1 MLHTRICD
9 LLGIEHPIISAPMGS
24 AAGPQLAAAVSEAGG
39 FGMIGTGIGPT
50 GSWMR
55 EQINIARELTDK
67 PFGVGFIT
75 SSLGF
80 EDAIQV
86 CLEERVAAIGH
97 SFADASPYIPAAH
110 AAGVKVLVQVQSV
123 AMGAAAAQA
132 GADIITAQGT
142 EAGGHTGY
150 LGSLAIVPA
159 IIEVAGGIPVIAS
172 GGIADGRGVAAV
184 LMLGAEGA
192 WIGNRFSASR
202 ESATPDWGLERI
214 LEAGADDTVLTRA
227 FDLALESPFPSSIG
241 DRVLR
246 NDYTD
251 EWHARNEEVIANR
264 HALQPQLNEAMQSG
278 NIRLAPIRAGTA
290 SGLINEILP
299 AGDIVRRIVAETEAI
314 LRSRPGQ
321 VLGG

>member
-1 MLHTRICD
+1 
-9 LLGIEHPIISAPMGS
+9 
-24 AAGPQLAAAVSEAGG
+24 
-39 FGMIGTGIGPT
+39 
-50 GSWMR
+50 MR

-159 IIEVAGGIPVIAS
+159 VIEVAGGIPVIAS

-192 WIGNRFSASR
+192 WIGTRFSASR

-264 HALQPQLNEAMQSG
+264 HDLQPKLNEAMQSG
-278 NIRLAPIRAGTA
+278 NVRLAPIRAGNA

>member
-9 LLGIEHPIISAPMGS
+9 LLSIEHPIISAPMGF

-123 AMGAAAAQA
+123 AMGSAAAQA

-159 IIEVAGGIPVIAS
+159 VIEVAGGIPVIAS

-192 WIGNRFSASR
+192 WIGTRFSASR

-214 LEAGADDTVLTRA
+214 LEAGSDDTVLTRA

-264 HALQPQLNEAMQSG
+264 HDLQPKLNEAMQSG
-278 NIRLAPIRAGTA
+278 NVRLAPIRAGNA

>member
-39 FGMIGTGIGPT
+39 FGMIGTGISPSGT
-50 GSWMR
+50 WMR

-67 PFGVGFIT
+67 PFGVGFI
-75 SSLGF
+75 SSSPGL
-80 EDAIQV
+80 EEAIQV
-86 CLEERVAAIGH
+86 CIDDKVTAMSH

-123 AMGAAAAQA
+123 ALAAAAARA

-150 LGSLAIVPA
+150 LGTLPIVPA
-159 IIEVAGGIPVIAS
+159 VIEVAGGIPVIAA

-192 WIGNRFSASR
+192 WIGTRFVASR
-202 ESATPDWGLERI
+202 ESATNGWGKARVV
-214 LEAGADDTVLTRA
+214 EAGADDTVLTQA
-227 FDLALESPFPSSIG
+227 YDLALESPFPNWIS

-251 EWHARNEEVIANR
+251 EWHARNEEVIAAR
-264 HALQPQLNEAMQSG
+264 KELQPKLTEAMQSG
-278 NIRLAPIRAGTA
+278 NVNLAPIRAGNSA
-290 SGLINEILP
+290 GLISEILT

>member
-39 FGMIGTGIGPT
+39 FGMIGTGVSPSGT
-50 GSWMR
+50 WMR

-67 PFGVGFIT
+67 PFGVGFI
-75 SSLGF
+75 SSSPGL
-80 EDAIQV
+80 EEAIQV
-86 CLEERVAAIGH
+86 CLEERVTAMSH

-123 AMGAAAAQA
+123 ALAAAAAQA

-150 LGSLAIVPA
+150 LGTLPIVPA
-159 IIEVAGGIPVIAS
+159 VIEVAGGIPVIAA

-192 WIGNRFSASR
+192 WIGTRFVASR
-202 ESATPDWGLERI
+202 ESATNDWGKESVLQ
-214 LEAGADDTVLTRA
+214 AGSDDTVLTRA
-227 FDLALESPFPSSIG
+227 YDLAMESPFPSWIG

-246 NDYTD
+246 NDFTD
-251 EWHARNEEVIANR
+251 EWNGRNEEVIASR
-264 HALQPQLNEAMQSG
+264 SELQPKLTEAMQSG
-278 NIRLAPIRAGTA
+278 NVQLAPIRAGNS
-290 SGLINEILP
+290 SGLINEISP

>member
-24 AAGPQLAAAVSEAGG
+24 AAGPQLAAAVSGAGG
-39 FGMIGTGIGPT
+39 FGMIGTGISPNAR
-50 GSWMR
+50 WMR

-67 PFGVGFIT
+67 PFGVGFI
-75 SSLGF
+75 SSSPGL
-80 EDAIQV
+80 EEAIQV
-86 CLEERVAAIGH
+86 CIDEKVTAMSH

-123 AMGAAAAQA
+123 ALAAAAARA

-150 LGSLAIVPA
+150 LGTLPMVPA
-159 IIEVAGGIPVIAS
+159 VIEVAGGIPVIAA

-192 WIGNRFSASR
+192 WIGTRFVASR
-202 ESATPDWGLERI
+202 ESATNEWGKERVI
-214 LEAGADDTVLTRA
+214 RASADDTVLTQA
-227 FDLALESPFPSSIG
+227 YDLAMESPFPDWIS

-251 EWHARNEEVIANR
+251 EWHSRNAEVIAAR
-264 HALQPQLNEAMQSG
+264 PILQAKLTEAIQSG
-278 NIRLAPIRAGTA
+278 NVSLAPVRAGNS
-290 SGLINEILP
+290 SGLISEILP

>member
-110 AAGVKVLVQVQSV
+110 AAGVKVMVQVQSV

-192 WIGNRFSASR
+192 WIGTRFSASR

-227 FDLALESPFPSSIG
+227 FDLALESPFPTSIG

-264 HALQPQLNEAMQSG
+264 HDLQSKLNEAMQSG
-278 NIRLAPIRAGTA
+278 NVRLAPIRAGNA